1 MNAQKLQSSVERAG
15 QLELL
20 VEDCNYQ
27 VGGYGNPDL
36 RLHRVGTCAVVMFDA
51 QMSFDPAEE
60 QLDAPSRLV
69 KHGDGEGGY
78 FQVVGQK
85 NEFPAGFRIVV
96 SDLAQQNGKSTSGFD
111 QCGFSNMIAAQ
122 AGEAIHGLRVMPS
135 ELKVAFC
142 TSHEKSPRVGYQD
155 EPAEI
160 HVAAIHQIEGS
171 CFEQQTVEP
180 AHIVLPCTGNADAGR
195 NRPAQIDLGMKLDTR
210 LGLTEIGPWK
220 KRQRQVDGRGV
231 ERVDRVVQIQAKI
244 LARIERSGLLHQ
256 TLGEVL
262 PDPPVSRFVGIGESG
277 FCNRLGESEMIERL
291 GPCVEASGDVAQPV
305 PGSHLRENH
314 AGELLSESKMPNR
327 DCGLVSLYYA
337 VERLTVDQVENL
349 GENEASGV
357 HGRKFWKMPFRSS
370 NPSHAFLCL
379 IHSSEMLS
387 RKSN

>member
-15 QLELL
+15 QIELL
-20 VEDCNYQ
+20 VEDCDYQ
-27 VGGYGNPDL
+27 VGGHGNPDL

-69 KHGDGEGGY
+69 KHGDGQGGY

-96 SDLAQQNGKSTSGFD
+96 SDLAQQNGKCISGFG

-122 AGEAIHGLRVMPS
+122 AGEAIHGLRVMPG
-135 ELKVAFC
+135 ELEIALC

-180 AHIVLPCTGNADAGR
+180 AHIVLPRTGNADTCW
-195 NRPAQIDLGMKLDTR
+195 NRPAQIDLGMKLDAR

-262 PDPPVSRFVGIGESG
+262 PDPPVSRFVGIGECG
-277 FCNRLGESEMIERL
+277 FCNRFGESKMIERL
-291 GPCVEASGDVAQPV
+291 GPCVEAGRDVSQPI

-314 AGELLSESKMPNR
+314 TGELLSESKMAER
-327 DCGLVSLYYA
+327 DSGLVSLYDA

-357 HGRKFWKMPFRSS
+357 HGRKFWEMPPQSS

-379 IHSSEMLS
+379 IHSFEMLS